1 MKKLSKFVDTRIG
14 FFTLL
19 VVLFG
24 LKPCLLTLLIST
36 SGPAIFFST
45 SF

>member
-19 VVLFG
+19 VILFC
-24 LKPCLLTLLIST
+24 LKTLFAYFTAVSYTHLRAHET
-36 SGPAIFFST
+36 
-45 SF
+45 